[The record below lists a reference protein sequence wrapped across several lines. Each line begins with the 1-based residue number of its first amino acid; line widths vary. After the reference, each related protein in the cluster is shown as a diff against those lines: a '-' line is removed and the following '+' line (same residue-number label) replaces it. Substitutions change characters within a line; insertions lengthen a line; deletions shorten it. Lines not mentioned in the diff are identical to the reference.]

1 MTRKP
6 DVGKGQVGLFWLV
19 VWGETV
25 HYGMA
30 AEMCVGCS
38 KCIYSRQPETVMLGF
53 SPFPVYSVLDSQPH
67 WMVLLTFRV
76 GLP

>member
-38 KCIYSRQPETVMLGF
+38 KCIYSWEPETVMLGF
-53 SPFPVYSVLDSQPH
+53 SPFPVYSVQDPQPH
-67 WMVLLTFRV
+67 RTVLLTFRV